1 MRSAPLTTRQTLLW
15 LDHELFP
22 KAPYSNFVL
31 TWELLGELDLPRLH
45 TAFEGLVQDH
55 DALKCRV
62 RSRDGSNQLAVDE
75 SFGTKLVL
83 HDLSA
88 APAEL
93 ERLVRTRACIPLV
106 PHEQTSDALLIKLGP
121 TRHVLYLAQ
130 HHIVSDRTS
139 LVAFCEQLAARYSQR
154 KPEVGPSLLDYARFE
169 QSYVTSADGRRDAEF
184 WANRL
189 KGGVPPPA
197 LYGVQRTSR
206 AVGLRATTLRVPEQ
220 VSRGLL
226 QQATQPMFK
235 CASGT
240 DHESVNALDQ
250 SRLNVLLTALFAYM
264 YRVSGSRLL
273 AVALPMPNRNPE
285 FRHTLGCLREQPLV
299 VVELDEGETIRSL
312 AGKTGRALAEAIQH
326 GRHTSHARDVSYCTL
341 IMEPRI
347 AAELS
352 GLDSKVSI
360 GRAPIWLEREP
371 HTSGD
376 LRDTLTLIGF
386 EDGDHGLLALE
397 LHLHSQT
404 YSAEQQTRALDHLLQ
419 VLTSV
424 ACDPERSVDG
434 IALVSDRE
442 QATLLSWARGA
453 APPQAPD
460 LVRRFREQVGRRG
473 EALAVLSEVEQLSYR
488 ELDQR
493 SDKLAAE
500 LAALGVGTQSRVGV
514 FLRRGVD
521 ELLTL
526 LATLKLGAAYVPLD
540 PAHPAERIQMV
551 IDDAAPQ
558 VLVSERE
565 LARTLHLTGQVKVLA
580 LDEQWP
586 SIHARPPTAVEA
598 VYRAE
603 QIAYVLFTSG
613 STGRPKGVA
622 ISRGAF
628 ANFLQ
633 SMAHTPGMSERDR
646 LLAITT
652 ITFDISGLELF
663 LPLWVG
669 ATIQI
674 ASREV
679 AMDPALLRAV
689 LEREPVTVLQATPA
703 TLRLLVEAGFE
714 GRSDLRV
721 LVGGEALSP
730 ELARSL
736 TSRCAQLWNMYG
748 PTETT
753 VWSTVKQIAPD
764 AAPDASRI
772 TIGRPIDHTECYVL
786 DAERHLVPEGV
797 VGELYIGGR
806 GLAQGYL
813 GRDDLTQERFV
824 QNPFG
829 PEGERIYRTGDLA
842 RVLDQGELECLG
854 RVDHQVKIRGFRIE
868 LGEIESVLRG
878 TPGVRDAVV
887 MARRDSGPDPRL
899 VAYVLAD
906 LTFDETALVAR
917 ARERLPHYMH
927 PSAYV
932 RLDVFPLNT
941 SGKVDRKVLPP
952 PETHASVAHT
962 VTHHARSDLEH
973 QLAAIWCDLLGK
985 SAVDTTHDFF
995 ALGGNSVLAVT
1006 MRARIQQQLGV
1017 ELSMAALFEQPTVAG
1032 LARAIESGDRSDRSI
1047 VVPLRRSTSERAP
1060 LFCMLG
1066 ITLYHELAQCL
1077 DTDRSVWGIHVPYG
1091 LDPAH
1096 PLPSSVVE
1104 LAAAHIE
1111 AIRSVHASGPYHLAG
1126 LCFGG
1131 VIAHEV
1137 ARQLEGQGERV
1148 LSVTVLDA
1156 VLSGGRLVDRS
1167 KQLIHF
1173 AKRALTDPSRARGWF
1188 GDQRDVLRA
1197 KVRQLVPRSYQMR
1210 RNQHGP
1216 QLAGGQRVDPDLLG
1230 PEVQAATDS
1239 WERRAQPI
1247 QAPVLLF
1254 RAGTRDLSPWFDLA
1268 SHFGWDRLAPTLSV
1282 HDVSGDHLDIL
1293 RRPNVEQ
1300 IARVLDLAFSDE

>member
-1 MRSAPLTTRQTLLW
+1 MLSAPLTTRQTLLW

-31 TWELLGELDLPRLH
+31 TWELLGELDLPRLQS
-45 TAFEGLVQDH
+45 AFESLVHDH

-62 RSRDGSNQLAVDE
+62 RSRDGSNQLAVDD
-75 SFGTKLVL
+75 SLATRL
-83 HDLSA
+83 HCHDMA
-88 APAEL
+88 AGPDEL
-93 ERLVRTRACIPLV
+93 ERFVRARACIPLV
-106 PHEQTSDALLIKLGP
+106 PHDQTSDALLIKLGP

-130 HHIVSDRTS
+130 HHMVSDRTS
-139 LVAFCEQLAARYSQR
+139 LGAFCEQLAARYSQR
-154 KPEVGPSLLDYARFE
+154 KVEAGPSLLDYARFE
-169 QSYVTSADGRRDAEF
+169 QSYVTSADGKRDAEF

-189 KGGVPPPA
+189 KGGVPPLA
-197 LYGVQRTSR
+197 LYGIQRTSR

-226 QQATQPMFK
+226 QQATQPMFE
-235 CASGT
+235 CRSGA
-240 DHESVNALDQ
+240 DCEGVNALDQ

-273 AVALPMPNRNPE
+273 AVALPMRNRNPQ
-285 FRHTLGCLREQPLV
+285 FRNTLGCLREQPLV
-299 VVELDEGETIRSL
+299 VVELDEAETIRSL
-312 AGKTGRALAEAIQH
+312 AGKTGRALSEAIQH
-326 GRHTSHARDVSYCTL
+326 GRHTIHARDVSYCTL
-341 IMEPRI
+341 IMEPPRT
-347 AAELS
+347 AELS

-360 GRAPIWLEREP
+360 GRAPIWVERDSP
-371 HTSGD
+371 ARGD

-386 EDGDHGLLALE
+386 EDVEHGLLALE
-397 LHLHSQT
+397 LQLHSQT
-404 YSAEQQTRALDHLLQ
+404 YSAEQQGRALDHLLR
-419 VLTSV
+419 VLTVV
-424 ACDPERSVDG
+424 ALDPERSVDG
-434 IALVSDRE
+434 IALVSDQE
-442 QATLLSWARGA
+442 QATLLSWAHGA

-460 LVRRFREQVGRRG
+460 LVSRFRAQVGRRG
-473 EALAVLSEVEQLSYR
+473 DALAVLSEVEQLSYR

-500 LAALGVGTQSRVGV
+500 LAALGVDTQSRVGV
-514 FLRRGVD
+514 FLPRGVD

-551 IDDAAPQ
+551 IEDAAPH
-558 VLVSERE
+558 VLVSQRE
-565 LARTLHLTGQVKVLA
+565 LASTLQLTGQVKVLA

-586 SIHARPPTAVEA
+586 SIHARPPIAIDA
-598 VYRAE
+598 AYRE
-603 QIAYVLFTSG
+603 DQIAYVLFTSG

-622 ISRGAF
+622 IPRGAL

-633 SMAHTPGMSERDR
+633 SMAHTPGLTERDR

-689 LEREPVTVLQATPA
+689 LEREPITVLQATPA

-730 ELARSL
+730 ELACSL

-753 VWSTVKQIAPD
+753 VWSTVKQIE
-764 AAPDASRI
+764 PDASRI
-772 TIGRPIDHTECYVL
+772 TIGRPIDHTQCYVL
-786 DAERHLVPEGV
+786 DAERCLVPEGV

-806 GLAQGYL
+806 GLAQGYF

-829 PEGERIYRTGDLA
+829 AEGERIYRTGDLA
-842 RVLDQGELECLG
+842 RVLDHGELECLG

-906 LTFDETALVAR
+906 VTFDETALVAR

-932 RLDVFPLNT
+932 RLEVFPLNT

-952 PETHASVAHT
+952 PDAHESLTYT

-985 SAVDTTHDFF
+985 SAVDTTHNFF
-995 ALGGNSVLAVT
+995 ELGGNSVLAVT
-1006 MRARIQQQLGV
+1006 MRGRIQQQLGV
-1017 ELSMAALFEQPTVAG
+1017 ELSMAALFEQPTIAG
-1032 LARAIESGDRSDRSI
+1032 LARAIASGDRSDRSI

-1077 DTDRSVWGIHVPYG
+1077 EADRSVWGIHVPYG
-1091 LDPAH
+1091 LDPAES
-1096 PLPSSVVE
+1096 LPSSVVE

-1111 AIRSVHASGPYHLAG
+1111 AIRGVHASGPYHLAG

-1137 ARQLEGQGERV
+1137 ARQLEAQGERV
-1148 LSVTVLDA
+1148 LSVTVFDA

-1167 KQLIHF
+1167 KQLLHF
-1173 AKRALTDPSRARGWF
+1173 AKRALLDPARLRGWL
-1188 GDQRDVLRA
+1188 GDQRKVFRA
-1197 KVRQLVPRSYQMR
+1197 KLRQLVPRSYQMR
-1210 RNQHGP
+1210 RNQRAP
-1216 QLAGGQRVDPDLLG
+1216 QLSGVQRVDPDLLG

-1254 RAGTRDLSPWFDLA
+1254 RAGTRESSPWFDLA

-1300 IARVLDLAFSDE
+1300 IARVLDVAFSDE